1 MGSVVVRMD
10 MKGHFVNKV
19 WMSARPAP
27 VKMEGHVQMDIKTI
41 AVNVALHSLVCIV
54 FHGFDF

>member
-1 MGSVVVRMD
+1 MGSVVVWMD
-10 MKGHFVNKV
+10 MRGHSVNTV

-41 AVNVALHSLVCIV
+41 AVNVSLHSLVCIV
-54 FHGFDF
+54 FHGFEF